1 MKTQSDEAS
10 IYLLSLRALSD
21 ADLSGFL
28 PWLSSSEVQRYQRFI
43 RPERQRQFV
52 AGRILLRQA
61 LSSLLGLP
69 ATELELIEQPGNAPR
84 LNNPELTHAGFSL
97 SHSGSWVACAVSAT
111 SKLGL
116 DIELLNPDR
125 DFSALALQA
134 FNANENAWL
143 AQQDADNRA
152 CDFYQLWTAK
162 EAQIKLNVASA
173 QCMHFP
179 HPELSITLC
188 SDKRFTSQPQ
198 FLPSSLS
205 AK

>member
-10 IYLLSLRALSD
+10 IYLLSLHAVNDAGLSV
-21 ADLSGFL
+21 FL

-43 RPERQRQFV
+43 RPERQRQFLV
-52 AGRILLRQA
+52 GRILLRQA
-61 LSSLLGLP
+61 LSGLLGLP
-69 ATELELIEQPGNAPR
+69 ATELEVIEQPGNAPR
-84 LNNPELTHAGFSL
+84 LNDPELTHAGFSL
-97 SHSGSWVACAVSAT
+97 SHSGSWVACAVSAN

-134 FNANENAWL
+134 FNADENDWL
-143 AQQDADNRA
+143 AQQDASDRVR
-152 CDFYQLWTAK
+152 DFYQLWTTK
-162 EAQIKLNVASA
+162 EAQIKLNVVSA
-173 QCMHFP
+173 QCMQFV

-188 SDKRFTSQPQ
+188 SDKQFASTPQ
-198 FLPSSLS
+198 LLLSSLS

>member
-1 MKTQSDEAS
+1 MKTQPDEAS
-10 IYLLSLRALSD
+10 IYLLSLRALND
-21 ADLSGFL
+21 VDLSAFL
-28 PWLSSSEVQRYQRFI
+28 PWLSSSEVQRYQHFI
-43 RPERQRQFV
+43 RPERQQQFL

-69 ATELELIEQPGNAPR
+69 ASELELTEQPGSAPR

-97 SHSGSWVACAVSAT
+97 SHSGPWVACAVSAT

-116 DIELLNPDR
+116 DIELLNSGR

-134 FNANENAWL
+134 FNTDENAWL
-143 AQQDADNRA
+143 AQQDAGNRVR
-152 CDFYQLWTAK
+152 DFYQLWTTK
-162 EAQIKLNVASA
+162 EAQIKLNAASA

-179 HPELSITLC
+179 HPELSVTLC
-188 SDKRFTSQPQ
+188 SDTRFASPPQ
-198 FLPSSLS
+198 FLLSSLS